1 MYLLDSNI
9 VIYFLQQRLDIVN
22 MLFSLQDKIFIS
34 SITRFEVEV
43 GASKEPISLA
53 ELEKVLDT
61 FHELPFDSQVA
72 KNAVPIF
79 KYFGGKRHMF
89 KDTMIAATAITHN
102 LTLLTADK
110 DFSDIPGLKV
120 RII

>member
-9 VIYFLQQRLDIVN
+9 VIYFLQQRQAIVN
-22 MLFSLQDKIFIS
+22 MLFSLEGEIFIS

-43 GASKEPISLA
+43 GANKESISLA
-53 ELEKVLDT
+53 ELGKVLDT
-61 FHELPFDSQVA
+61 FHELPFDSKVA
-72 KNAVPIF
+72 KNAVSIF
-79 KYFGGKRHMF
+79 KYLGGKRHMF

-102 LTLLTADK
+102 LTLITADK
-110 DFSDIPGLKV
+110 DFANITDLKV